1 MNNPFEYPGLRILAV
16 FFDDPYRE
24 FHLREIAMIA
34 DVSPS
39 TAKRFLDFYE
49 TNGFLTKERKANLAL
64 FRANAEDN
72 SLRLMKIALFL
83 FNARPLTD
91 FLTEAYPGSSI
102 VLYGSCAR
110 GEDGPESDLDL
121 LIVGR
126 RAEKTDLTR
135 FEGMLGRRINTLVF
149 EPREWEEKA
158 EEDGAFYERVLVDGI
173 VLHGTLPV
181 VSK

>member
-1 MNNPFEYPGLRILAV
+1 VGNDSF
-16 FFDDPYRE
+16 
-24 FHLREIAMIA
+24 
-34 DVSPS
+34 
-39 TAKRFLDFYE
+39 
-49 TNGFLTKERKANLAL
+49 
-64 FRANAEDN
+64 
-72 SLRLMKIALFL
+72 RLMKTALFL
-83 FNARPLTD
+83 FKARPLTD
-91 FLTEAYPGSSI
+91 FMGEAYAGSSV

-110 GEDGPESDLDL
+110 GEDGPESDVDM

-135 FEGMLGRRINTLVF
+135 FEGMLGRRINTMVF
-149 EPREWEEKA
+149 DPQEWEEKA